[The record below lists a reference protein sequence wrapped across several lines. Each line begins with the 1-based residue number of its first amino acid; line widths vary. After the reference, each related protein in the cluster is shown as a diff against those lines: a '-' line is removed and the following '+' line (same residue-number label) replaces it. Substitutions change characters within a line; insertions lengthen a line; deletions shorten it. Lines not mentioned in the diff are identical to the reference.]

1 MKIQQHPRMYDICVA
16 DEVYSYTRQ
25 LFARVEEVFPAAV
38 CVKVALLSVHQR
50 VDISVSPQLWR
61 ADDIE
66 NLSVCRYC
74 GARDEL
80 ALENATG
87 VPFRVCLRCRVVP
100 PEEHAHDVG
109 TWW

>member
-1 MKIQQHPRMYDICVA
+1 MKIRQHPRMSDISVG

-38 CVKVALLSVHQR
+38 CVKVAILM
-50 VDISVSPQLWR
+50 VDGDIDIRSSPQLWR

-74 GARDEL
+74 GAREPL
-80 ALENATG
+80 ALENETG
-87 VPFRVCLRCRVVP
+87 VPFRVCGRCQVVP
-100 PEEHAHDVG
+100 PGEHPQDQGA
-109 TWW
+109 WW